1 MLAMVFPAACRTGQP
16 LQSID
21 HIATGLPMPASSSR
35 TSRFALAVLACAG
48 VSGCGSFDSV
58 SNRLVGSITPY
69 RVEVVQGNFVSK
81 EQVEAIKPGMSRQQV
96 RDILGTPL
104 VTSVFHADRWDY
116 VFTLKRQGVAPQ
128 ERKLAVFF
136 KGNVLDHFE
145 GDEMPSEAEF
155 VATLDNKR
163 KSAKVPELE
172 ASEETLKQFSSGQ
185 PSAAAATPTPPAPAP
200 EPAAAASY
208 PPLEPPAR

>member
-1 MLAMVFPAACRTGQP
+1 MPAFPSRASRLALALAAC
-16 LQSID
+16 
-21 HIATGLPMPASSSR
+21 AA
-35 TSRFALAVLACAG
+35 AG
-48 VSGCGSFDSV
+48 ACGSFDNV

-104 VTSVFHADRWDY
+104 VTSIFHTDRWDY

-136 KGNVLDHFE
+136 KGNLLDRFE

-163 KSAKVPELE
+163 KTAKVPQLE
-172 ASEETLKQFSSGQ
+172 ASEESLKQFSAGRA
-185 PSAAAATPTPPAPAP
+185 PAAAPQLVETAPD
-200 EPAAAASY
+200 AASY
-208 PPLEPPAR
+208 PPLEAPAR